1 MTAERLSLARA
12 QTMKPRTIEQLF
24 NMLEKVATKNKISG
38 TPGNILS
45 LDKNDIHINNKH
57 DYNNSKGV

>member
-1 MTAERLSLARA
+1 
-12 QTMKPRTIEQLF
+12 
-24 NMLEKVATKNKISG
+24 MLEKVATKNKISG